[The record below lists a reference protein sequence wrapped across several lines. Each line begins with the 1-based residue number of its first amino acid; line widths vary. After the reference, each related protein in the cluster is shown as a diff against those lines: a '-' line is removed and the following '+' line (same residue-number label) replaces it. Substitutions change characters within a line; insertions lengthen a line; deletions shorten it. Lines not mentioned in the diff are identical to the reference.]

1 MARTPDPAF
10 PPLAWTYSRSQLSPH
25 LPNSIETL
33 RAALAGRY
41 EIQRELGRGGMATVY
56 LAHDVNHDRPV
67 ALKVV
72 LPELAAS
79 IGNERFQR
87 EIKLAA
93 RLQHPHI
100 LSVYDSGEAAGQL
113 WFTMPFVEGET
124 LRDRLVRETQLPIEE
139 AVRIVRE
146 ASLALDYAH
155 RHGVVHR
162 DIKPEN
168 ILLSDG
174 QALVA
179 DFGIARAVGGEGSL
193 TQTGM
198 TVGTPAYMSPE
209 QASGERNIDGRADVY
224 ALGAVLY
231 ELLAGEP
238 PFSGPNAQAIIT
250 RALTETPRP
259 LTAVRPAVSASL
271 QAAVA
276 KALART
282 PADRFSTAAEFA
294 KALGATSGEVA
305 VTGAV
310 PAPGAVSRRTSRWAR
325 WAIPVA
331 VLAIAGAF
339 AMGYFLRRTGGGAR
353 RIAVLPFENQGAA
366 EDDYFADGVTDEV
379 RSKLAALP
387 GLQVTARASTS
398 QYKKTSKTP
407 REIGKELQ
415 VDYLLTG
422 TVRWSKGGGTASRV
436 RVNPEL
442 IQVSTASEKW
452 SAPFEAELSD
462 VFQVQAD
469 IAGKVASALDLAL
482 GESDQQRLEA
492 RPTKSIEA
500 YDAFLKGEQAT
511 QGLGVSDAPH
521 LREGLAWYEKAV
533 ALDSNFVDAQA
544 AVARTYSSLYSNG
557 PTLEGVEAARQ
568 AAERVL
574 KLAPDKPAARL
585 AMGVYLL
592 NQRKDY
598 SGAVEQFTLGLKS
611 DPNNAALVTAMAIAE
626 RVLGRWDDALKHA
639 EQAARLDPRSVR
651 TARQVARL
659 LHDTRRYRE
668 ALLAWD
674 RALAL
679 APNNLAII
687 QGKVGSWLSQGRLDS
702 ARAVIAGAL
711 RVVDT
716 SALVAHFSLFQEQ
729 MWVLPPEL
737 LPVATRLTPRNFDG
751 DRGHYGLK
759 VGGTWKLLGDTSKA
773 HAFADT
779 ARMAFETELK
789 QFPEEAQ
796 LHELHGRALALG
808 GWKKAAIEEAELS
821 LRMRETSLDAG
832 TGPYVKFQVARIL
845 IQSGELE
852 RALDLIQ
859 PLLSSNGSD
868 LTPAYMRIDPSFA
881 PLKGNPRFEKLIA
894 AR

>member
-1 MARTPDPAF
+1 MP
-10 PPLAWTYSRSQLSPH
+10 YSL
-25 LPNSIETL
+25 ETL

-41 EIQRELGRGGMATVY
+41 DIQRELGRGGMATVY

-79 IGNERFQR
+79 IGTERFQR

-100 LSVYDSGEAAGQL
+100 LSVYDSGDAAGQL
-113 WFTMPFVEGET
+113 WFTMPFVEGES
-124 LRDRLVRETQLPIEE
+124 LRDRLLRETQLPVDE

-146 ASLALDYAH
+146 AALALDYAH

-179 DFGIARAVGGEGSL
+179 DFGIARAVGAEGSL

-238 PFSGPNAQAIIT
+238 PFSGPSAQAIIT

-259 LTAVRPAVSASL
+259 LSAIRSAVSPSL
-271 QAAVA
+271 QAAVT

-282 PADRFSTAAEFA
+282 PADRFPTASEFA

-305 VTGAV
+305 VTSTSTAAT
-310 PAPGAVSRRTSRWAR
+310 PAAPRAR
-325 WAIPVA
+325 WRRLVVPIAA
-331 VLAIAGAF
+331 LAIAAAF
-339 AMGYFLRRTGGGAR
+339 GLGYLLRRSSGGDAR

-379 RSKLAALP
+379 RSKLAGIP

-398 QYKKTSKTP
+398 QYRKTTKTP
-407 REIGKELQ
+407 REIGKELE

-422 TVRWSKGGGTASRV
+422 TVRWSKSGGSASRV

-442 IQVSTASEKW
+442 IQVSNASEKW

-462 VFQVQAD
+462 VFKVQSD

-482 GESDQQRLEA
+482 GENDRRRLDD
-492 RPTKSIEA
+492 RPTESLEA
-500 YDAFLKGEQAT
+500 YDAYLKGEQVT

-521 LREGLAWYEKAV
+521 LREGLAWYEKAL
-533 ALDSNFVDAQA
+533 ALDSSFVDAQVA
-544 AVARTYSSLYSNG
+544 IARTYSSLYTNG
-557 PTLEGVEAARQ
+557 PTVAGVEAARK
-568 AAERVL
+568 AAERAL
-574 KLAPDKPAARL
+574 KLAPDKPVARL
-585 AMGVYLL
+585 AMGTYLL
-592 NQRKDY
+592 NQPKDY
-598 SGAVEQFTLGLKS
+598 SGAVEQFNLGLKS
-611 DPNNAALVTAMAIAE
+611 DPNNAVLLTALAIAD
-626 RVLGRWDDALKHA
+626 RVLGRWDDALKNA
-639 EQAARLDPRSVR
+639 EQAAKLDPRSVR
-651 TARQVARL
+651 TARQVARM
-659 LHDTRRYRE
+659 LHDTRRYSE
-668 ALLAWD
+668 ALVAWD

-687 QGKVGSWLSQGRLDS
+687 QGKVGTWLSQGRLDS
-702 ARAVIAGAL
+702 ARAVIATAL
-711 RVVDT
+711 KVVDT
-716 SALVAHFSLFQEQ
+716 TALVAHFSLFQEQ
-729 MWVLPPEL
+729 MWVLPDEIRPL
-737 LPVATRLTPRNFDG
+737 ATKLTPKHFDG

-759 VGGTWKLLGDTSKA
+759 VGGTWKLLGDLSKA

-779 ARMAFETELK
+779 ARMAFEAELK

-808 GWKKAAIEEAELS
+808 GWKKEAIEEAELS
-821 LRMRETSLDAG
+821 LRMRETALDAG

-845 IQSGELE
+845 IQSGELD
-852 RALDLIQ
+852 RALDLIA
-859 PLLSSNGSD
+859 PLLTTNGSD

-881 PLKGNPRFEKLIA
+881 PLKGNPRFEKLIVGK
-894 AR
+894 

>member
-1 MARTPDPAF
+1 MARLRPLLAPIPGPKF
-10 PPLAWTYSRSQLSPH
+10 PPTLPH
-25 LPNSIETL
+25 TLETL

-41 EIQRELGRGGMATVY
+41 DIQRELGRGGMATVY

-79 IGNERFQR
+79 IGTERFQR

-124 LRDRLVRETQLPIEE
+124 LRDRLVRETQLPVEE

-146 ASLALDYAH
+146 AALALDYAH

-179 DFGIARAVGGEGSL
+179 DFGIARAVGAEGSL

-198 TVGTPAYMSPE
+198 AVGTPAYMSPE
-209 QASGERNIDGRADVY
+209 QASGERGIDGRADVY

-238 PFSGPNAQAIIT
+238 PFTGPSAQAIIT

-259 LTAVRPAVSASL
+259 LSAVRPAVTASL
-271 QAAVA
+271 QAAVT

-282 PADRFSTAAEFA
+282 PADRFSTASEFA

-305 VTGAV
+305 VTSTSTAATPAAPRTRWGRLVV
-310 PAPGAVSRRTSRWAR
+310 PIAA
-325 WAIPVA
+325 
-331 VLAIAGAF
+331 LAIAAAF
-339 AMGYFLRRTGGGAR
+339 GLGYLLRRSSGGNAR

-379 RSKLAALP
+379 RSKLAGIP

-398 QYKKTSKTP
+398 QYRKSAKSP
-407 REIGKELQ
+407 REIGKELE

-422 TVRWSKGGGTASRV
+422 TVRWSKGGGTSRV

-442 IQVSTASEKW
+442 IQVSNASEKW

-462 VFQVQAD
+462 VFKVQSD

-482 GESDQQRLEA
+482 GENDRRRLDD
-492 RPTKSIEA
+492 RPTKSLDA
-500 YDAFLKGEQAT
+500 YDAYLKGEQAT

-521 LREGLAWYEKAV
+521 LREGLAWYEKAL
-533 ALDSNFVDAQA
+533 ALDSSFVEAQVA
-544 AVARTYSSLYSNG
+544 IARTYSSLYTNG
-557 PTLEGVEAARQ
+557 PTVEGVEAARK
-568 AAERVL
+568 AAERAL
-574 KLAPDKPAARL
+574 KLAPDKPIARL

-592 NQRKDY
+592 NQQKDY
-598 SGAVEQFTLGLKS
+598 SGAVEQFNQGLKS
-611 DPNNAALVTAMAIAE
+611 DPNNAVLLTALAIGD
-626 RVLGRWDDALKHA
+626 RVLGRWDEALKNA
-639 EQAARLDPRSVR
+639 EQAAKLDPRSVR
-651 TARQVARL
+651 TARQVARM
-659 LHDTRRYRE
+659 LHDTRRYPE
-668 ALLAWD
+668 ALVAWD

-687 QGKVGSWLSQGRLDS
+687 QGKTGSWLSLGRLDS
-702 ARAVIAGAL
+702 ARAVIAAAL
-711 RVVDT
+711 KVVDT

-737 LPVATRLTPRNFDG
+737 LPVATRLTPKNFDG

-759 VGGTWKLLGDTSKA
+759 VGGTWKLLGDLAKA

-779 ARMAFETELK
+779 ARMAFEAELK

-808 GWKKAAIEEAELS
+808 GWKKEAIEEAELS
-821 LRMRETSLDAG
+821 LRMRETALDAG

-845 IQSGELE
+845 IQSGELD
-852 RALDLIQ
+852 RALDLIA
-859 PLLSSNGSD
+859 PLLTTNGSD

-881 PLKGNPRFEKLIA
+881 PLKGNQRFEQLIA
-894 AR
+894 GK